1 MTAHVEGR
9 FIGAAGKQIYWQ
21 GWLPDGDPTPDFDAV
36 HATAVA
42 QFKAAETV

>member
-21 GWLPDGDPTPDFDAV
+21 GWLPDGDPTGV
-36 HATAVA
+36 VVA
-42 QFKAAETV
+42 LSR